1 MRYDACIIGA
11 GADGL
16 AAAATLAGRGLKVAV
31 VERDSR
37 PGGRCATR
45 EFHPGFRASPFVDE
59 LPAIP
64 QDIFWSLDLA
74 RRGAL
79 LMPPPFRW
87 RCGPASKACCSRRPD
102 AREALRRAIAERV
115 LADAAQ
121 PPKRGL
127 FASAAPTA
135 ALAGRGACRTDA
147 LGCAGG
153 VVRRFRRA
161 CPSAGRVAGRPG
173 LRSGAGRQRAS
184 AACRRR
190 GGMAA
195 GGLGRLGDALR
206 AAAEEA
212 GAEITCGLEAT
223 DIKRAGRRVAAV
235 GLADGS
241 EVAARAVISTLD
253 LKRTFLSLFSWSELP
268 RALVDRV
275 GAFRPAPGTA
285 RLLVALEAPPDP
297 PAGTEPTVLRGPIH
311 VAPDAAALDDAIAPG
326 GAARCPE
333 RPPVMLRLVSAV
345 DPSLAPDGAATLTV
359 TLGAIPHTPFDGAW
373 THEKRDKLRDA
384 ALAAVEAVW
393 PGIAKRVLGAELI
406 VPPDMENML
415 GLTRR
420 RSLGR
425 RACRRPDAGLRG
437 PSPMPAARRT
447 PVEGLYLAGPSSA
460 LGPLATCASG
470 VAAARAVLADLA
482 AGRLMSGDV
491 LVIGAGPPGWP
502 RRPISRERRARRR
515 AGSRARSPAEACANG
530 SRRQFRRAAGPHALH
545 ALDPRVIKEL
555 KLARSRPQI
564 RRARSAADRTAHEGK
579 PLVLGRDAHA
589 SRALHRAASRSAT
602 RNAYAEFRRDL
613 FAFARAHARG
623 VVGGGRTAEELRA
636 TSFAASA

>member
-31 VERDSR
+31 VERNSH

-79 LMPPPFRW
+79 LMSA
-87 RCGPASKACCSRRPD
+87 PASLALWPGKQSLLQPSAGR
-102 AREALRRAIAERV
+102 AQALRRAIAERV

-135 ALAGRGACRTDA
+135 PWPGEELAARTLLDVLDELSADSAECAHLLAALLDGQVCDPALAGSA
-147 LGCAGG
+147 LQLLAG
-153 VVRRFRRA
+153 
-161 CPSAGRVAGRPG
+161 S
-173 LRSGAGRQRAS
+173 
-184 AACRRR
+184 R

-275 GAFRPAPGTA
+275 GAFRPAPSMA

-297 PAGTEPTVLRGPIH
+297 PAGTDPIAWRGPLH
-311 VAPDAAALDDAIAPG
+311 VAPDIAALDAAYRAWRR
-326 GAARCPE
+326 GAVPE

-373 THEKRDKLRDA
+373 TREKRDKLRDT

-406 VPPDMENML
+406 VPPDTENML
-415 GLTRR
+415 GLTGGDL
-420 RSLGR
+420 SGGELTADQMLGF
-425 RACRRPDAGLRG
+425 RPFVEASGT
-437 PSPMPAARRT
+437 RT
-447 PVEGLYLAGPSSA
+447 PVEGLYLAGPSST

-470 VAAARAVLADLA
+470 VAAARALMADFA
-482 AGRLMSGDV
+482 AGRL
-491 LVIGAGPPGWP
+491 
-502 RRPISRERRARRR
+502 
-515 AGSRARSPAEACANG
+515 
-530 SRRQFRRAAGPHALH
+530 
-545 ALDPRVIKEL
+545 K
-555 KLARSRPQI
+555 
-564 RRARSAADRTAHEGK
+564 
-579 PLVLGRDAHA
+579 
-589 SRALHRAASRSAT
+589 
-602 RNAYAEFRRDL
+602 
-613 FAFARAHARG
+613 
-623 VVGGGRTAEELRA
+623 
-636 TSFAASA
+636 